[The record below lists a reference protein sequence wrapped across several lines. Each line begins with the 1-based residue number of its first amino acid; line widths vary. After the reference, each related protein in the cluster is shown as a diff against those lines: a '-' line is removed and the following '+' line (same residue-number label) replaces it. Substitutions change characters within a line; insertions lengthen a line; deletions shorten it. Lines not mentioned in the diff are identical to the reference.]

1 MYFSQVDF
9 TFDIKDRESAER
21 CLGLVGRGILAH
33 GEGKRK
39 FDACFYKRK

>member
-9 TFDIKDRESAER
+9 TFDIKDGESAER

-33 GEGKRK
+33 GEGQRK
-39 FDACFYKRK
+39 LMLVF